1 MPFIL
6 DTLAPQLSL
15 DSTPTLAAAAA
26 AASAAA
32 QELDTRS

>member
-6 DTLAPQLSL
+6 DTLARQLPL
-15 DSTPTLAAAAA
+15 DSTPTLAAAA